1 MKKIIVIAG
10 PHGAGKTSFARAF
23 LPNEAACPRYINADL
38 IAAGLSPF
46 APEAAASL
54 AGRLALREIHDCAR
68 RGESFAFEATLSG
81 LSYLHLIAQW
91 QQEGYRVHMFFL
103 DLASAEASLARIRE
117 RVRQGGL
124 AIPEETVRRRFE
136 AGRRN
141 FEQHYREAVDMWV
154 RFDNLSE
161 PPRFLELGENPTRAV
176 TGSWSAAAWQH
187 RLMAKSAY
195 APAWRSQTCTDL
207 AAASD
212 EAVRGAHP
220 ALLRAATEAR
230 HIAIQTGTAIVIA
243 RKNKKIVRITAGRL
257 LKQFDGMAF
266 A

>member
-1 MKKIIVIAG
+1 MKKIVVIAG
-10 PHGAGKTSFARAF
+10 PHGAGKTTFARTF

-38 IAAGLSPF
+38 IAVGLSPF
-46 APEAAASL
+46 APEAAASR
-54 AGRLALREIHDCAR
+54 AGRLALQEIHDCAR

-91 QQEGYRVHMFFL
+91 QREGYRVHMFFL
-103 DLASAEASLARIRE
+103 DLASAEASLARVRE
-117 RVRQGGL
+117 RVHQGGL

-141 FEQHYREAVDMWV
+141 FEQHYRDAVDIWV
-154 RFDNLSE
+154 KFDNLSE
-161 PPRFLELGENPTRAV
+161 PPRFLALGENPTRAV
-176 TGSWSAAAWQH
+176 IDGWSAVAWQH

-207 AAASD
+207 GATND
-212 EAVRGAHP
+212 ETVRGAYP
-220 ALLRAATEAR
+220 ALLRAAAEAR
-230 HIAIQTGTAIVIA
+230 RAAIQTGTALVIA

-257 LKQFDGMAF
+257 QKQFDAMAL